1 MSLFWGR
8 RSAGG
13 EQRASFSNP
22 PIPSNADAGG
32 AAGAVSLAEAES
44 SLQKIAM
51 WSAVDLVAS
60 LVSELPIDVYRGVK
74 RDRELLRTP
83 SYLLDPA
90 GDGYGVQDW
99 LDQLLRSW
107 LLRGNA
113 NGRIVDRSRT
123 ESHPTQVTLYHPDTV
138 RGWRDMDSGLPTWRV
153 NGRPVERE
161 DMWHRRCYPA
171 PGQLLG
177 LSPVVYH
184 ATTIGLG
191 LTAERFGLQWFV
203 DGAHPSAMLVNTEVE
218 MKQSTA
224 RIAKQRFLA
233 AVRGT
238 REPVVFGKG
247 WKYEQI
253 QVNPNESQFLETN
266 KYTEAQCARIYGP
279 GMAEVL
285 GYETGNSLT
294 YSTVEG
300 KSRHLLVYALSKW
313 ISRAERALNSMLPR
327 GQYVKLN
334 RDALL
339 QSTTL
344 ERYKAHSLALRD
356 RWRTPNE
363 IRDIEDVEG
372 PIPGGDE
379 PLPMGAAPAADP
391 KDDGG
396 NDDPKDGGGK

>member
-1 MSLFWGR
+1 MSVFWGR
-8 RSAGG
+8 RRRPADG
-13 EQRASFSNP
+13 ELRGSFSNP
-22 PIPSNADAGG
+22 PLPSPLETGPGG
-32 AAGAVSLAEAES
+32 YAGAVNLTEAEA

-51 WSAVDLVAS
+51 WSSVDLIAS
-60 LVSELPIDVYRGVK
+60 LVSELPIDVFRGVK
-74 RDRELLRTP
+74 KDRTHLRTP

-113 NGRIVDRSRT
+113 NGKIVDRDRR
-123 ESHPTQVTLYHPDTV
+123 ESFPTQVALYHPDTV
-138 RGWRDMDSGLPTWRV
+138 TGWRDLNSGLPTWRV
-153 NGRPVERE
+153 NGREVDRE
-161 DMWHRRCYPA
+161 NMWHRRCYPA
-171 PGQLLG
+171 PGQVMG
-177 LSPVVYH
+177 LSPVAYH

-266 KYTEAQCARIYGP
+266 KYTEAQCARLYGP

-285 GYETGNSLT
+285 GYDTGSSLT

-300 KSRHLLVYALSKW
+300 RSRHLLVYALSKW
-313 ISRAERALNSMLPR
+313 INRAERALTGMLPR

-363 IRDIEDVEG
+363 VRDIEDVEG
-372 PIPGGDE
+372 TIPGGDQ
-379 PLPMGAAPAADP
+379 PLPVGAARSNDP
-391 KDDGG
+391 T
-396 NDDPKDGGGK
+396 KDGGGNEDQG